1 MVGRVPQVSF
11 SHKKSAGF
19 LQNDSPLARGRLQN
33 AKLKE
38 QVRTYS
44 ISELPNLSQKP
55 GLLARGK
62 TEGPDEAFYR

>member
-33 AKLKE
+33 AKMKE
-38 QVRTYS
+38 QVRTRI
-44 ISELPNLSQKP
+44 ISELPVLSHNTGKR
-55 GLLARGK
+55 ARL
-62 TEGPDEAFYR
+62 FSQH